1 MTYATVRRGGLVVHI
16 LEYRENNSRTKSQSS
31 CRKLDRGIITPGAQL
46 GRGHRG
52 AAPHREARAPVISAI
67 AQAGAPRGHSRFAR
81 SENSSAD
88 GPIRFWST
96 YPATT
101 PATLS

>member
-1 MTYATVRRGGLVVHI
+1 MRRAGELRYAGVRRQSFVSGALAGDDEYTGLTLAHVQCPTVG
-16 LEYRENNSRTKSQSS
+16 EKGQKRV
-31 CRKLDRGIITPGAQL
+31 TPGAQL
-46 GRGHRG
+46 RRGHRG

-88 GPIRFWST
+88 GAR
-96 YPATT
+96 
-101 PATLS
+101 